1 MEYQKGKHAWIVR
14 LDKGEEIVERLLV
27 LAKQENIRLAGVNG
41 LGAVGDV
48 TVGVY
53 SPETK
58 QYRSNVFQGDFEI
71 VSLHGTLTTKAGEPY
86 GHFHMSFGDGQGRVF
101 GGHLN
106 RAVVSATCE
115 LVLQVLEGTVERA
128 MDEEIGL
135 NLMVFGQA

>member
-1 MEYQKGKHAWIVR
+1 MPGLSAGQ
-14 LDKGEEIVERLLV
+14 GEENMERRLP

-71 VSLHGTLTTKAGEPY
+71 VPPSMAP
-86 GHFHMSFGDGQGRVF
+86 
-101 GGHLN
+101 
-106 RAVVSATCE
+106 
-115 LVLQVLEGTVERA
+115 
-128 MDEEIGL
+128 
-135 NLMVFGQA
+135 

>member
-14 LDKGEEIVERLLV
+14 LDKGEEIMERLLV

-71 VSLHGTLTTKAGEPY
+71 VSLHGTLTTKDGEPY

-135 NLMVFGQA
+135 NLMAFG

>member
-14 LDKGEEIVERLLV
+14 LDKGEEIVERLLA

-115 LVLQVLEGTVERA
+115 MVVTALPGTVDRA
-128 MDEEIGL
+128 FSPEVGL
-135 NLMVFGQA
+135 NLFRF

>member
-1 MEYQKGKHAWIVR
+1 M
-14 LDKGEEIVERLLV
+14 
-27 LAKQENIRLAGVNG
+27 
-41 LGAVGDV
+41 
-48 TVGVY
+48 
-53 SPETK
+53 
-58 QYRSNVFQGDFEI
+58 FQGDFEI
-71 VSLHGTLTTKAGEPY
+71 VSLHGTLTTKDGEPY

>member
-1 MEYQKGKHAWIVR
+1 
-14 LDKGEEIVERLLV
+14 
-27 LAKQENIRLAGVNG
+27 
-41 LGAVGDV
+41 
-48 TVGVY
+48 
-53 SPETK
+53 
-58 QYRSNVFQGDFEI
+58 
-71 VSLHGTLTTKAGEPY
+71 
-86 GHFHMSFGDGQGRVF
+86 MSFGDGQGRVF

>member
-14 LDKGEEIVERLLV
+14 RDKGEEIVERLLV

-71 VSLHGTLTTKAGEPY
+71 VSLHGTLTTKDGEPY

-101 GGHLN
+101 GGHVN
-106 RAVVSATCE
+106 RAEVRATCE
-115 LVLQVLEGTVERA
+115 LVLQVLEGTGERA

-135 NLMVFGQA
+135 NLMAFG

>member
-1 MEYQKGKHAWIVR
+1 MKKLVR
-14 LDKGEEIVERLLV
+14 GGIYCSGMLI
-27 LAKQENIRLAGVNG
+27 LA
-41 LGAVGDV
+41 LG
-48 TVGVY
+48 
-53 SPETK
+53 
-58 QYRSNVFQGDFEI
+58 I
-71 VSLHGTLTTKAGEPY
+71 TLTTKAGEPY